1 MRSAAIAR
9 SLSSTP
15 SRHPRAARDVELF
28 DLNRDYTKRG
38 APYHKVFSEVI
49 APAMLT
55 TGASGEQI
63 TEILRK
69 YINCALC

>member
-1 MRSAAIAR
+1 M
-9 SLSSTP
+9 
-15 SRHPRAARDVELF
+15 ELF

-69 YINCALC
+69 YI